1 MYDTQD
7 IYLSR
12 LEPHEEIVTC
22 PNCESYLV
30 EHQDN
35 FTYVC
40 LDCLTEFSYP
50 PEADEDSIPFQER
63 GAEMLDQLFD
73 FIVGW
78 AMLSLPLV
86 LGVLTAGII
95 ETRRERRGR

>member
-1 MYDTQD
+1 
-7 IYLSR
+7 
-12 LEPHEEIVTC
+12 
-22 PNCESYLV
+22 
-30 EHQDN
+30 
-35 FTYVC
+35 
-40 LDCLTEFSYP
+40 
-50 PEADEDSIPFQER
+50 
-63 GAEMLDQLFD
+63 MLDQLFD